1 MMALPATMVARLSKK
16 REIRQEMSPVVGFR
30 FFMNAPPQEALKLAG
45 FCQSLTY
52 AGITAITCLADGRRP
67 WYTLQG
73 GFGRPAGAP
82 CWCLLQKYK
91 KLQHANTELTLSL
104 AKFVCVAL
112 RAGRDETFYLSKQ
125 SCNLL

>member
-52 AGITAITCLADGRRP
+52 AGITTISCSLTDDDPR
-67 WYTLQG
+67 LQG
-73 GFGRPAGAP
+73 GSGRRARRVGV
-82 CWCLLQKYK
+82 CYSNTNVRHCLDNFEQSDNTAMFV
-91 KLQHANTELTLSL
+91 ANTSTRASLLTPMLQNCKSPL
-104 AKFVCVAL
+104 
-112 RAGRDETFYLSKQ
+112 
-125 SCNLL
+125 

>member
-67 WYTLQG
+67 GYRADLADERAVLVSVTVI
-73 GFGRPAGAP
+73 
-82 CWCLLQKYK
+82 
-91 KLQHANTELTLSL
+91 LTLDT
-104 AKFVCVAL
+104 V
-112 RAGRDETFYLSKQ
+112 
-125 SCNLL
+125 